1 MMSSPLWFWGR
12 NVSRVQTFVYQAI
25 GTALLGLISL
35 GVFAKASDVEQV
47 RAEMYA
53 NFSQKQEVSQR
64 LDTLD
69 GKIDD
74 IKRILIERKTQ

>member
-1 MMSSPLWFWGR
+1 MSH
-12 NVSRVQTFVYQAI
+12 VQTLVYQAI
-25 GTALLGLISL
+25 GASLLGLISL

-53 NFSQKQEVSQR
+53 NFSQKQEVAQR

>member
-1 MMSSPLWFWGR
+1 MIYSPLWFWGH
-12 NVSRVQTFVYQAI
+12 NVNRLYNIVYQAI
-25 GTALLGLISL
+25 GAALLGLISL

-53 NFSQKQEVSQR
+53 NFSQKQEVAQR